1 MQPIQ
6 VLATYPFLNDAKQYI
21 KEQQLTTKELLSG
34 KLYERARTI
43 SIERVDNALKY
54 GDVKDRRLA
63 TESDHIMEI
72 YSYPLAR
79 MLTTGIDDPYMKR
92 RYALSEAYHAYK
104 HLINETH
111 IYQKKIAEELAIH
124 YKKPTENTI
133 NIHFKDYLR
142 YAPTQYKKWKMVNRL
157 MDNGYVTVTYKDLT
171 RLILETLRTKILNEL
186 EHLQTNQL
194 INNTFSAEITRFRM
208 ILHAKQKKMQTA
220 PIGKLSIEKLP
231 PCLKDILAAIQSGEN
246 VPHMGRFC
254 LVSFLNT
261 IGMNTSEILKLF
273 STAPDY
279 QEERTRYQVEHITGE
294 SSSTQYKSPGCQKM
308 RTYGICPT
316 EKMDALCK
324 RINHPLSYYNT
335 KWKKP
340 HQEKQQT

>member
-6 VLATYPFLNDAKQYI
+6 VLATYPFLNDAKQFI
-21 KEQQLTTKELLSG
+21 KEQQLTTHELLTG

-43 SIERVDNALKY
+43 SIERLDNALKF
-54 GDVKDRRLA
+54 GDVKNRQLA
-63 TESDHIMEI
+63 TETDHMMEI

-79 MLTTGIDDPYMKR
+79 MLSTAINDPYLDR

-111 IYQKKIAEELAIH
+111 SYQKKIAEELSIH
-124 YKKPTENTI
+124 HKNPTENTI
-133 NIHFKDYLR
+133 DIFFKDYLR
-142 YAPTQYKKWKMVNRL
+142 HAPTQYKKWKMINRI
-157 MDNGYVTVTYKDLT
+157 MDNGFVTVTYKDLS
-171 RLILETLRTKILNEL
+171 RLILEALRTKILKEL
-186 EHLQTNQL
+186 ELLHTNQQ
-194 INNTFSAEITRFRM
+194 INTVFSAEITRFRM
-208 ILHAKQKKMQTA
+208 ILNSKRKKMQTA

-231 PCLKDILAAIQSGEN
+231 PCLKDTLAAIQSGEN

-261 IGMNTSEILKLF
+261 IGMNTSEILGLF

-279 QEERTRYQVEHITGE
+279 QEERTRYQVEHITGK
-294 SSSTQYKSPGCQKM
+294 SSSTKYKSPGCQKM

-316 EKMDALCK
+316 DKIDPLCRK
-324 RINHPLSYYNT
+324 INHPLSYYNS
-335 KWKKP
+335 KWKKA
-340 HQEKQQT
+340 QVGEKNQ